1 MPNYT
6 RLTYNYKD
14 FTMFHINV
22 SLFGQTKSLENKI
35 DLFHDKLLD
44 AAMTFKR
51 TILVYL
57 DEQRS
62 DEYKKLSKQIK
73 QIEHDADNLRRDI
86 ENKLYSQNLIPDL
99 RADVLHLVEN
109 LDKVINRFDEVTY
122 KFYIER
128 PEIPSEYHRRINELC
143 NLSAECAEN
152 MAKASRA
159 FFRDLS
165 SVRDYSQKVYFIE
178 HESDLSSGHLREAIF
193 DSDIP
198 LANKIQLS
206 GFINDIADIAD
217 IAEDFIDELLI
228 FTIKRDI

>member
-1 MPNYT
+1 
-6 RLTYNYKD
+6 
-14 FTMFHINV
+14 MFHVAI
-22 SLFGQTKSLENKI
+22 SMFSQTKSLESKI

-44 AAMTFKR
+44 VAMTFKKAIR
-51 TILVYL
+51 VYL
-57 DEQRS
+57 TEQRS

-73 QIEHDADNLRRDI
+73 QIEHDADGLRRDI

-109 LDKVINRFDEVTY
+109 LDKVINKFDEVAY
-122 KFYIER
+122 KFYVER
-128 PEIPSEYHRRINELC
+128 PEFPIEYHMRINELC
-143 NLSAECAEN
+143 DLSAECAEN
-152 MAKASRA
+152 MGKASRA

-178 HESDLSSGHLREAIF
+178 HESDLSSGHLRETIF
-193 DSDIP
+193 DSSMP
-198 LANKIQLS
+198 LANKLHLC
-206 GFINDIADIAD
+206 GFIYEIADIAD